1 MLLPNIWGLRT
12 KGDFLNDLNTGQVI
26 SVNIFI
32 SNIQKIRATHNICFS
47 YLHNFHIYI
56 FFKMSGNNQLLCISN
71 YVPMGIFFPNVDG
84 ISMHFYS

>member
-12 KGDFLNDLNTGQVI
+12 KDDFLNDLNTGQVI

-32 SNIQKIRATHNICFS
+32 SNIQKIRATHNICFL

-56 FFKMSGNNQLLCISN
+56 FLKCQVTISY
-71 YVPMGIFFPNVDG
+71 YVLAIMFLWRFFFPNVDG
-84 ISMHFYS
+84 MSMHFYS